1 MDPRWREAG
10 AQPVM
15 VRLWWCARSSRA
27 ESFVDTFRRMQSII
41 RSIGLA
47 LVSSTLAACVN
58 ISANGSSKSTG
69 TAAANTVGRTGG
81 IAPGCAR
88 TELAAGNQRFLKGGM
103 EAHAWQQEQVIK
115 TGEFGQS
122 PSVAILSCSD
132 SRVPLE
138 IIFDQ
143 GVGDL
148 FPVRTAGFVNCI
160 EATGT
165 FEYGVLALGVNTMM
179 VLGHTKCG
187 AVHATLEG
195 KPLPGS
201 IPMIAKAIQPA
212 VADLLKN
219 KKDATVNDL
228 MNAAVEAN
236 VRYQMKQVMGSSEM
250 LRKAQADGKLTLV
263 MAIYD
268 VDTGVVRFLD

>member
-1 MDPRWREAG
+1 
-10 AQPVM
+10 
-15 VRLWWCARSSRA
+15 
-27 ESFVDTFRRMQSII
+27 MQHIQ
-41 RSIGLA
+41 RTVVLLLA
-47 LVSSTLAACVN
+47 SLALAACVN
-58 ISANGSSKSTG
+58 TSQNGSATS
-69 TAAANTVGRTGG
+69 AAHPPAEGSSRSIG

-88 TELAAGNQRFLKGGM
+88 TELMAGNQRFLKGGM
-103 EAHAWQQEQVIK
+103 EAHAWQQEKVVK

-148 FPVRTAGFVNCI
+148 FPVRTAGFVNCV

-165 FEYGVLALGVNTMM
+165 FEYGVLALGVNTLM

-187 AVHATLEG
+187 AVNATLEG

-250 LRKAQADGKLTLV
+250 LRKAQADGKLTLL

-268 VDTGVVRFLD
+268 VDTGAVRFLD

>member
-1 MDPRWREAG
+1 MQIHSGFLVLATSAVLG
-10 AQPVM
+10 A
-15 VRLWWCARSSRA
+15 CATTTNDGSA
-27 ESFVDTFRRMQSII
+27 KPN
-41 RSIGLA
+41 
-47 LVSSTLAACVN
+47 AA
-58 ISANGSSKSTG
+58 
-69 TAAANTVGRTGG
+69 GRTGG

-165 FEYGVLALGVNTMM
+165 FEYGVAALGVNSLM

-187 AVHATLEG
+187 AVNATLEG

-219 KKDATVNDL
+219 KKDATVADL
-228 MNAAVEAN
+228 MDAAVEAN
-236 VRYQMKQVMGSSEM
+236 VRYQMKQVMASSEL
-250 LRKAQADGKLTLV
+250 LRKEQAEGKLTLL

-268 VDTGVVRFLD
+268 VDTGAVRFLD

>member
-1 MDPRWREAG
+1 
-10 AQPVM
+10 
-15 VRLWWCARSSRA
+15 
-27 ESFVDTFRRMQSII
+27 MQSII

-47 LVSSTLAACVN
+47 LASSTLAACVN

-88 TELAAGNQRFLKGGM
+88 AELAAGNQRFLKGGM
-103 EAHAWQQEQVIK
+103 EAHAWQQEKVIK

-148 FPVRTAGFVNCI
+148 FPVRTAGFVNCV

-187 AVHATLEG
+187 AVNATLEG

-250 LRKAQADGKLTLV
+250 LRKAQADGKLTLL

-268 VDTGVVRFLD
+268 VDTGEVRFLD

>member
-1 MDPRWREAG
+1 
-10 AQPVM
+10 
-15 VRLWWCARSSRA
+15 
-27 ESFVDTFRRMQSII
+27 
-41 RSIGLA
+41 
-47 LVSSTLAACVN
+47 
-58 ISANGSSKSTG
+58 
-69 TAAANTVGRTGG
+69 
-81 IAPGCAR
+81 
-88 TELAAGNQRFLKGGM
+88 
-103 EAHAWQQEQVIK
+103 VIK

-165 FEYGVLALGVNTMM
+165 FEYGVAALGVNSLM

-236 VRYQMKQVMGSSEM
+236 VRYQMKQVMGSSEL

-268 VDTGVVRFLD
+268 VDTGAVRFLD